1 MSYQVQLSNFE
12 GPLDLLLYFIRRDE
26 LDIYDIPI
34 ARITRDFID
43 VIEQWKKLNMVVAG
57 DFIVMASTLMRV
69 KAKMMIPRPEFDEEG
84 DIVDP
89 RTELIMQL
97 IEYKRYRDAAEIMDA
112 LSKDRSHEI
121 PRQFE
126 QDIPRIEGEELGVL
140 LQDVTLFDLA
150 RVFKD
155 AMENRPVFS
164 QFELAREPIKLEQQK
179 EVIFKYFDGDG
190 RLKFSTLLK
199 KLNTRME
206 IIVTF
211 LAILDMI
218 REGIS
223 TLEQSEIFGE
233 ILLVHRGSEA

>member
-43 VIEQWKKLNMVVAG
+43 IIEQWKKLNMVVAG

-84 DIVDP
+84 DIIDP

-97 IEYKRYRDAAEIMDA
+97 IEYKRYRNAAEIMDA

-126 QDIPRIEGEELGVL
+126 QEISRIEGEELGVL

>member
-43 VIEQWKKLNMVVAG
+43 IIEQWKKLNMVVAG

-84 DIVDP
+84 DIIDP

-97 IEYKRYRDAAEIMDA
+97 IEYKRYRNAAEIMDA
-112 LSKDRSHEI
+112 LSKDQSHEI

-126 QDIPRIEGEELGVL
+126 QEIPSIEGEELGVL

-164 QFELAREPIKLEQQK
+164 QFELTREPIKLEQQK

>member
-43 VIEQWKKLNMVVAG
+43 IIEQWKKLNMVVAG

-84 DIVDP
+84 DIIDP

-121 PRQFE
+121 HRQFE
-126 QDIPRIEGEELGVL
+126 QEIPRIEGEELGVL

>member
-34 ARITRDFID
+34 ARITRDFINI
-43 VIEQWKKLNMVVAG
+43 IEQWKKLNMVVAG

-84 DIVDP
+84 DIIDP

-97 IEYKRYRDAAEIMDA
+97 IEYKRYRNAAEIMDA

-126 QDIPRIEGEELGVL
+126 QEIPSIEGEELGVL

>member
-43 VIEQWKKLNMVVAG
+43 IVEQWKKLNMVVAG

-84 DIVDP
+84 DIIDP

-97 IEYKRYRDAAEIMDA
+97 IEYKRYRNAAEIMDA

-126 QDIPRIEGEELGVL
+126 QEISRIEGEELGVL

>member
-84 DIVDP
+84 DIIDP

-126 QDIPRIEGEELGVL
+126 QDIPRIEGEELDVL

-164 QFELAREPIKLEQQK
+164 QFELTREPIKLEQQK

-199 KLNTRME
+199 KLTTRME

-218 REGIS
+218 CEGIC

-233 ILLVHRGSEA
+233 LLLVHRGSEA